1 MKRTIRAINFVY
13 ASDTFV
19 HVQFVEAISD
29 DKTRRIQDA
38 KNTVKRGARWGAFI
52 PWPRTNSIETLY
64 TIFIDQLAMLLKL

>member
-1 MKRTIRAINFVY
+1 MERTIRALNFVY

-19 HVQFVEAISD
+19 QVQFVEAISD

-38 KNTVKRGARWGAFI
+38 KITVKRGARWGAFI
-52 PWPRTNSIETLY
+52 PWPMANSIETLY